1 MAWAKAGTNTLTS
14 TTDPINVTFT
24 EKTFLQT
31 LSHDLPTTTRIQP
44 QIEFNS
50 DGASTNYAARYSS
63 NGGNPTSPYDTTQT
77 STASGRYGAGTTV
90 DWEFIVGNIINIATE
105 EKLMISFC
113 IYGSDGAGTAPNRQ
127 ETITKWANTSAQI
140 NEIDDDNEDTG
151 DYGGYASDSNLTI
164 LGTD

>member
-1 MAWAKAGTNTLTS
+1 MAWAKLATNTLTG
-14 TTDPINVTFT
+14 TTDPINITFT
-24 EKTFLQT
+24 ETKFIQT

-50 DGASTNYAARYSS
+50 DGASTNYAARYSI
-63 NGGNPTSPYDTTQT
+63 NGGADATQT

-90 DWEFIVGNIINIATE
+90 DWEFIVGYIINIATE

-113 IYGSDGAGTAPNRQ
+113 IYGSDAATNAPSRQ
-127 ETITKWANTSAQI
+127 ETVTKWANTANQI

-151 DYGGYASDSNLTI
+151 DYGGYATGSNLTA